1 MTERRSGL
9 VTRDSKT
16 GLRRNGIRYLDGNPP
31 TPAGCRWCGTR
42 EYWHGRRYVASVG
55 WHTWTMPTIKQMLA
69 RMEARRKAAAIKR
82 ESINADREA
91 IMVKARE
98 RRERRNR
105 INVQCDTMETR

>member
-55 WHTWTMPTIKQMLA
+55 WHTWTMPTTKQILA
-69 RMEARRKAAAIKR
+69 RMKARRRVQEAAKVARRFNPAYEELIKR
-82 ESINADREA
+82 THGTASWPTSPDDEES
-91 IMVKARE
+91 
-98 RRERRNR
+98 
-105 INVQCDTMETR
+105 